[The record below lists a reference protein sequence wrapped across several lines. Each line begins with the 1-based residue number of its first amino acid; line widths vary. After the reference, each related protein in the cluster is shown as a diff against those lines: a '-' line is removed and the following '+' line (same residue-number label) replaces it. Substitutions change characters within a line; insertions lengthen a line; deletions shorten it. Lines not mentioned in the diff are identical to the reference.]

1 MRFAR
6 ARVCLSLATRTVY
19 VDLVALVGRH
29 LMCGIVLLSVLLVR
43 LAVLADGADDGYVQ
57 LFESIRKAEQLE
69 ASGDSE
75 AAIQVFTALRVGL
88 LQFQAANPAWHPE
101 VVAYRLRYVNS
112 ALERLQASRGGEQVE
127 LVESVEG
134 VQTEDLLRARL
145 RQLEAEREE
154 LRAKLREALAP
165 RPAVMATPELAAAE
179 ERIRVL
185 EKELA
190 LHRFAAQ
197 SEQQVSGAGQVGG
210 QTQSFDTRVT
220 KLEEELAVERQTV
233 QLLRS
238 TAEQLRERLRVAEQ
252 AESGGEPAEPSGLA
266 TVSVV
271 EAGADPVEEGRN
283 LVAAEDWEGAIRALS
298 VAAQDDEAGSEVL
311 VLLARALIGN
321 GMAAPAEAVL
331 RRALGRDGSCAEAHV
346 LMARLCLK
354 RTPPARSVARWHY
367 HEARR
372 YGALADA
379 GLERDLE

>member
-154 LRAKLREALAP
+154 LRA
-165 RPAVMATPELAAAE
+165 TPELAAAE

-197 SEQQVSGAGQVGG
+197 SEQQLSGAGQVGG

-252 AESGGEPAEPSGLA
+252 AESGGEPAEQSGLA